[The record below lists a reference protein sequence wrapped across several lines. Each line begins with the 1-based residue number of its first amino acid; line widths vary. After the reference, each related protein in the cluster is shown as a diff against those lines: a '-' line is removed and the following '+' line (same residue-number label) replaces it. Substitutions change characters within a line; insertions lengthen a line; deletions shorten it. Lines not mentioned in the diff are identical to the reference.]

1 MSVKIILAS
10 ASPRRK
16 EIMEMAGY
24 EFEIRTC
31 DTAEETSCTQPAEIV
46 KDLSAIKARAVMDIT
61 DENEAIV
68 IGADTIVWNDGKVLG
83 KPKNEEDA
91 YAMIQSISGKSHE
104 VYTGVSIIKKENGQ
118 ITKKSFAVC
127 TKVYVNELTHQQI
140 LDYLATNES
149 YDKAG
154 GYAVQGIFSRHISKI
169 EGDYFNVVG
178 LPISKVYEELIE
190 IYCTII

>member
-31 DTAEETSCTQPAEIV
+31 DTAEETSYTKPDEIV

-61 DENEAIV
+61 DENKAIV

-83 KPKNEEDA
+83 KPKDEEDA
-91 YAMIQSISGKSHE
+91 YAMIQSISGKCHE
-104 VYTGVSIIKKENGQ
+104 VYTGVTIIKKENGQ
-118 ITKKSFAVC
+118 MAEKSFAVC

-154 GYAVQGIFSRHISKI
+154 GYAVQGIFSRHIGKL

-178 LPISKVYEELIE
+178 LPISKVYEELMKE
-190 IYCTII
+190 